1 MSSEV
6 TTTPR
11 DPFVK
16 NAILTKHAGGRP
28 AKFTNNLDLIARI
41 EDYFIFCDKRTVQ
54 AYIPQAGETVSI
66 PTPAPYTMSG
76 LARYLGVDRGT
87 ILNYTRN
94 DEFFSTIRAAKAK
107 IEEDIETR
115 LLEGKNSSGAI
126 FALKNNHGWV
136 DKSEVD
142 NKHEVVQPI
151 LGGSAKRLTD
161 ENETDTI

>member
-1 MSSEV
+1 MSDSQV
-6 TTTPR
+6 ATIR
-11 DPFVK
+11 DPFIK

-41 EDYFIFCDKRTVQ
+41 EDYFIACDTRTVE
-54 AYIPQAGETVSI
+54 AYIPQAGENVSI

-76 LARYLGVDRGT
+76 LARYLGVDRDT
-87 ILNYTRN
+87 ILRYSKH
-94 DEFFSTIRAAKAK
+94 DEFYGTIRAAKAK

-151 LGGSAKRLTD
+151 LGGSAKKVID
-161 ENETDTI
+161 ESEDV